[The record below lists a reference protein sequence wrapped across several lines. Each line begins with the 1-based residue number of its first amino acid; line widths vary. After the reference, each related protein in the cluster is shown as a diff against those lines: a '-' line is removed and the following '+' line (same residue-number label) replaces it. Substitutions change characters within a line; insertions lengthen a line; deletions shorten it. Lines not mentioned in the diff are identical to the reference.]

1 MDNHNNT
8 DCGIIDLK
16 DDSSDEYTLESSE
29 EEYDDEEEEE
39 DEEDRLKS
47 LDLDSSSR
55 FQQLLFDLQ
64 YKMQNKTI
72 TNIDIEVT
80 LLLPSKLIHISSG

>member
-39 DEEDRLKS
+39 DEDDRLKS

-80 LLLPSKLIHISSG
+80 LLLPSKMIHIILG

>member
-29 EEYDDEEEEE
+29 EEYDEFGNWSVAAVYTMDYYIL
-39 DEEDRLKS
+39 R
-47 LDLDSSSR
+47 
-55 FQQLLFDLQ
+55 
-64 YKMQNKTI
+64 Y
-72 TNIDIEVT
+72 
-80 LLLPSKLIHISSG
+80 H